1 MTCVPRWRKRP
12 PTQICLLS
20 ATPCS
25 ILASSHPMTDGS
37 LVPARL
43 LVFRVGTLACAAE
56 VDQVREILPRLPTTR
71 IPGAP
76 PVVAGLVN
84 VRGTL
89 VTVVEGWRALGQP
102 QPGPAAPPSLETS
115 QTQAPDAAGSTII
128 LELGQREASGNG
140 RTLIGFTVDEVLDML
155 TTGPGSE
162 TTLEDRKGLPGVD
175 PTLVRAVGRRN
186 GELFIVLDVA
196 ALLGPIL
203 TT

>member
-1 MTCVPRWRKRP
+1 MTE
-12 PTQICLLS
+12 
-20 ATPCS
+20 A
-25 ILASSHPMTDGS
+25 S
-37 LVPARL
+37 LVSARL
-43 LVFRVGTLACAAE
+43 LVFRVGTLACAAD

-89 VTVVEGWRALGQP
+89 VTVVEGWRALGLP
-102 QPGPAAPPSLETS
+102 PVSPPPS
-115 QTQAPDAAGSTII
+115 PDAGTIGSTII
-128 LELGQREASGNG
+128 LELGEARGELGTQAGQGQPGG
-140 RTLIGFTVDEVLDML
+140 RKLIGFTVDEVMDML
-155 TTGPGSE
+155 ASGE
-162 TTLEDRKGLPGVD
+162 TTLEDRTGLPGVD

-196 ALLGPIL
+196 ALLGPVL

>member
-89 VTVVEGWRALGQP
+89 VTVVEGWRALGLP
-102 QPGPAAPPSLETS
+102 PPSPTPSPEAGT
-115 QTQAPDAAGSTII
+115 TGSTII
-128 LELGQREASGNG
+128 LELGKAENVANG
-140 RTLIGFTVDEVLDML
+140 GQQGHGGTGGGAGAGPKLIGFTVDEVVDML
-155 TTGPGSE
+155 GGGE
-162 TTLEDRKGLPGVD
+162 TTL
-175 PTLVRAVGRRN
+175 A
-186 GELFIVLDVA
+186 
-196 ALLGPIL
+196 
-203 TT
+203 

>member
-1 MTCVPRWRKRP
+1 MN
-12 PTQICLLS
+12 
-20 ATPCS
+20 
-25 ILASSHPMTDGS
+25 DGS
-37 LVPARL
+37 LATARL

-89 VTVVEGWRALGQP
+89 VTVVEGWRALGL
-102 QPGPAAPPSLETS
+102 PPLSPTPSPEAGAT
-115 QTQAPDAAGSTII
+115 GSTLI
-128 LELGQREASGNG
+128 LEMGKREDAGNG
-140 RTLIGFTVDEVLDML
+140 EGAGRKLIGFTVDEVLDML
-155 TTGPGSE
+155 AVGE
-162 TTLEDRKGLPGVD
+162 TTLEERKGLPGVD

-196 ALLGPIL
+196 VLLGPIL
-203 TT
+203 TS

>member
-1 MTCVPRWRKRP
+1 M
-12 PTQICLLS
+12 
-20 ATPCS
+20 
-25 ILASSHPMTDGS
+25 
-37 LVPARL
+37 
-43 LVFRVGTLACAAE
+43 
-56 VDQVREILPRLPTTR
+56 REILPRLPTTR

-89 VTVVEGWRALGQP
+89 VTVVEGWRALGQAP
-102 QPGPAAPPSLETS
+102 PGPPASPLPPTETS
-115 QTQAPDAAGSTII
+115 ESQAPDATGSTII
-128 LELGQREASGNG
+128 IEMGKTESGTGNEGQ
-140 RTLIGFTVDEVLDML
+140 LIGFTVDEVIDML
-155 TTGPGSE
+155 AGGA
-162 TTLEDRKGLPGVD
+162 TTLEDRTGLPGVD

>member
-1 MTCVPRWRKRP
+1 M
-12 PTQICLLS
+12 S
-20 ATPCS
+20 E
-25 ILASSHPMTDGS
+25 GN
-37 LVPARL
+37 LVSARL

-89 VTVVEGWRALGQP
+89 VTVVEGWRALGQ
-102 QPGPAAPPSLETS
+102 APPARPTTGHPTEE
-115 QTQAPDAAGSTII
+115 QEPQGSTII
-128 LELGQREASGNG
+128 LELGGRSGGGGGGRGGDGDNG
-140 RTLIGFTVDEVLDML
+140 GRRLIGFTVDEVLDL
-155 TTGPGSE
+155 LAGGDTV
-162 TTLEDRKGLPGVD
+162 LEDRNGLPGVD

-186 GELFIVLDVA
+186 GELIIVLDVA

>member
-1 MTCVPRWRKRP
+1 MTCVRRWRKRP

-37 LVPARL
+37 LVSARL

-89 VTVVEGWRALGQP
+89 VTVVEGWRALGLP
-102 QPGPAAPPSLETS
+102 APPTGSDGGTTVLLEV
-115 QTQAPDAAGSTII
+115 G
-128 LELGQREASGNG
+128 GG
-140 RTLIGFTVDEVLDML
+140 RRVLGFTVDEVVDLL
-155 TTGPGSE
+155 TVDGGA
-162 TTLEDRKGLPGVD
+162 LEPRQALPGID
-175 PTLVRAVGRRN
+175 PTLVRAVGRRA
-186 GELFIVLDVA
+186 GHLFVVLDTD
-196 ALLGPIL
+196 ALLTPVMPS
-203 TT
+203 

>member
-1 MTCVPRWRKRP
+1 MTE
-12 PTQICLLS
+12 
-20 ATPCS
+20 
-25 ILASSHPMTDGS
+25 GS
-37 LVPARL
+37 LVSAQL

-89 VTVVEGWRALGQP
+89 VTVVEGWRALGLP
-102 QPGPAAPPSLETS
+102 PLSPPPS
-115 QTQAPDAAGSTII
+115 PDAGPTGSTII
-128 LELGQREASGNG
+128 LELGKGEDPGHERGGA
-140 RTLIGFTVDEVLDML
+140 RKLIGFTVDEVVDML
-155 TTGPGSE
+155 AGGE
-162 TTLEDRKGLPGVD
+162 TTLEDRQGLPGVD

-203 TT
+203 TS

>member
-1 MTCVPRWRKRP
+1 MCRSPSRLNGRMTCVPRLRRLQGGR
-12 PTQICLLS
+12 TRICLLS

-37 LVPARL
+37 LVPVRL

-89 VTVVEGWRALGQP
+89 VTVVEGGRALGL
-102 QPGPAAPPSLETS
+102 PPLSPTPS
-115 QTQAPDAAGSTII
+115 PHAGATRST
-128 LELGQREASGNG
+128 
-140 RTLIGFTVDEVLDML
+140 
-155 TTGPGSE
+155 
-162 TTLEDRKGLPGVD
+162 
-175 PTLVRAVGRRN
+175 
-186 GELFIVLDVA
+186 
-196 ALLGPIL
+196 PIL
-203 TT
+203 AIG

>member
-1 MTCVPRWRKRP
+1 MSEES
-12 PTQICLLS
+12 L
-20 ATPCS
+20 
-25 ILASSHPMTDGS
+25 GS
-37 LVPARL
+37 ARL

-76 PVVAGLVN
+76 SVVAGLVN

-89 VTVVEGWRALGQP
+89 VTVVEGWRALGQ
-102 QPGPAAPPSLETS
+102 APP
-115 QTQAPDAAGSTII
+115 APPTTGHPTAEQELHGSTII
-128 LELGQREASGNG
+128 LELGGGGSGGRGGGGDGDNG
-140 RTLIGFTVDEVLDML
+140 GHRLIGFTVDEVLDL
-155 TTGPGSE
+155 LAGGDTV
-162 TTLEDRKGLPGVD
+162 LEDRKGLPGVD

-186 GELFIVLDVA
+186 GELIIVLDVA

>member
-1 MTCVPRWRKRP
+1 
-12 PTQICLLS
+12 
-20 ATPCS
+20 
-25 ILASSHPMTDGS
+25 MTDGS
-37 LVPARL
+37 LVSARL

>member
-1 MTCVPRWRKRP
+1 MTE
-12 PTQICLLS
+12 
-20 ATPCS
+20 
-25 ILASSHPMTDGS
+25 GS
-37 LVPARL
+37 LVSAPARL
-43 LVFRVGTLACAAE
+43 LVFRVGTLVCAAD

-89 VTVVEGWRALGQP
+89 VTVVEGWRALGLP
-102 QPGPAAPPSLETS
+102 PLSPSPSPEAGPI
-115 QTQAPDAAGSTII
+115 GSTLI
-128 LELGQREASGNG
+128 LELGKTEDPGNG
-140 RTLIGFTVDEVLDML
+140 AGAGAGRKLIGFTVDEVMDML
-155 TTGPGSE
+155 AGAE

-203 TT
+203 TS

>member
-1 MTCVPRWRKRP
+1 
-12 PTQICLLS
+12 
-20 ATPCS
+20 
-25 ILASSHPMTDGS
+25 MTDGS
-37 LVPARL
+37 LVSARL

-89 VTVVEGWRALGQP
+89 VTVVEGWRALGQA
-102 QPGPAAPPSLETS
+102 QPGPSAPSETS
-115 QTQAPDAAGSTII
+115 QTAETDVLGSTIV
-128 LELGQREASGNG
+128 LEVLKPGGGG
-140 RTLIGFTVDEVLDML
+140 RVAEPGEGGGGKLIGFTVDEVLDML
-155 TTGPGSE
+155 AGSAV
-162 TTLEDRKGLPGVD
+162 LEGRESLPGVD

>member
-1 MTCVPRWRKRP
+1 MN
-12 PTQICLLS
+12 
-20 ATPCS
+20 
-25 ILASSHPMTDGS
+25 DGS
-37 LVPARL
+37 LATARL

-89 VTVVEGWRALGQP
+89 VTVVEGWRALGQ
-102 QPGPAAPPSLETS
+102 QPPEPPAPAAPSTS
-115 QTQAPDAAGSTII
+115 VAGPATGSTII
-128 LELGQREASGNG
+128 LEVAGRDVDNG
-140 RTLIGFTVDEVLDML
+140 GETRKLIGFTVDEVIDLLAGGDA
-155 TTGPGSE
+155 
-162 TTLEDRKGLPGVD
+162 TLEGREGLPGVD
-175 PTLVRAVGRRN
+175 PTLVRAVGRGPR
-186 GELFIVLDVA
+186 GDVFIVLDVA